1 VFEFDELSPIPIRQ
15 PSSFEPI
22 ARMVNELRT
31 AYLKLADEHARRT
44 ATVAVR
50 EDARDLLRRL
60 RGRNRTTT

>member
-1 VFEFDELSPIPIRQ
+1 
-15 PSSFEPI
+15 
-22 ARMVNELRT
+22 MVNELRT
-31 AYLKLADEHARRT
+31 AYLRLADEHARRT